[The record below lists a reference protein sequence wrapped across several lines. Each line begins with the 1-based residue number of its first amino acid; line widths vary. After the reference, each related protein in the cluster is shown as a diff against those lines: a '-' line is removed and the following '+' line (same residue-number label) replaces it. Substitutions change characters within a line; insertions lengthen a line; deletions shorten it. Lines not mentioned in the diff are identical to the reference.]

1 MEGRSEFFSSNSFT
15 FYDMSPRVFEK
26 IRYLS
31 GVNPKEYRKSL
42 HPYTFLKFLDNQ
54 KFTDGRSGSY
64 FCFSPDKKF
73 ILKTVPCSES
83 RLLYDIMWDYYQHLS
98 ENPDTLLLRFYGS
111 YALKPPHAHS
121 IYIVVF
127 QNVFN
132 TSKNLHE
139 TYDLK
144 GSWVNR
150 GGGKEQVLNSSNKEL
165 KKTGKDLDFNQIV
178 SIGPTYSRQLQHI
191 LQKDSELLKRLNI
204 MDYSLLVGIHY
215 VNRVDIELSDK
226 SSNPTSETNIDFFAN
241 HLR

>member
-1 MEGRSEFFSSNSFT
+1 
-15 FYDMSPRVFEK
+15 
-26 IRYLS
+26 
-31 GVNPKEYRKSL
+31 
-42 HPYTFLKFLDNQ
+42 
-54 KFTDGRSGSY
+54 
-64 FCFSPDKKF
+64 
-73 ILKTVPCSES
+73 
-83 RLLYDIMWDYYQHLS
+83 MWDYYQHLS

-165 KKTGKDLDFNQIV
+165 KKTGLHHC
-178 SIGPTYSRQLQHI
+178 TH
-191 LQKDSELLKRLNI
+191 
-204 MDYSLLVGIHY
+204 LVGWRFKKDRIWIST
-215 VNRVDIELSDK
+215 RLSASAQPIPDNYSTFYK
-226 SSNPTSETNIDFFAN
+226 KIQSC
-241 HLR
+241 